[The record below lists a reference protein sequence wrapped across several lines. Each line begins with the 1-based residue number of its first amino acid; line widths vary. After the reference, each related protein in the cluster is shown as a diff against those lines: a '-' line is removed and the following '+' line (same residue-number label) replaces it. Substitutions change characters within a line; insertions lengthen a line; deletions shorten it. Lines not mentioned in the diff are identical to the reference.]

1 MPIIQGQVVDPEG
14 HPLAEA
20 AVYFVAAP
28 VTMPDVAQ
36 LTNGDGKFSAYV
48 GAPGHYTL
56 GVRSDE
62 WGEARKDVNVI
73 GEDPVTIEVRFDKL
87 EGEEQ

>member
-14 HPLAEA
+14 QPVAEA

-28 VTMPDVAQ
+28 VNMPDIAQ
-36 LTNGDGKFSAYV
+36 LTDDDGKFTANV
-48 GAPGHYTL
+48 GAPGEYTL

-62 WGEARKDVNVI
+62 WGEVRKDVNVI
-73 GEDPVTIEVRFDKL
+73 GEDPVTIEVRFNKP
-87 EGEEQ
+87 EGEE

>member
-14 HPLAEA
+14 HPVAEA
-20 AVYFVAAP
+20 AVYFVSAP
-28 VTMPDVAQ
+28 VAMPDIAQ
-36 LTNGDGKFSAYV
+36 LTDSDGKFTAHV
-48 GAPGHYTL
+48 GAPGQYTV

-73 GEDPVTIEVRFDKL
+73 GDDPVTIEVRFNKS
-87 EGEEQ
+87 